1 MHNGVS
7 GNSHARRDRKK
18 GTDMTQPT
26 SWKSWLA
33 DWIASWR
40 TSEKEPRLTSV
51 LAEAPRAREPMGTN
65 LDQRQRRNARRE
77 TLYTIIRECMI
88 RASVL
93 SSAYKF
99 KVLTLDPDGQSHLV
113 LVDIRAG
120 ALQHVPGGPHAL
132 ETDLRQLASERAKLT
147 VKSVYWR
154 DIDNQAVKRPAPVA
168 PVAAAASHEEIT
180 HDEIAALH
188 QALGDFKRPPG
199 SDAPPNFEPTRPMVR
214 RPYRSDHPLSDT
226 QMGDLE

>member
-1 MHNGVS
+1 
-7 GNSHARRDRKK
+7 
-18 GTDMTQPT
+18 MTQPT

-33 DWIASWR
+33 EWIASWR
-40 TSEKEPRLTSV
+40 TSKNEPLPASV
-51 LAEAPRAREPMGTN
+51 PAEAPRAREPLGTN

-88 RASVL
+88 RSSVL

-154 DIDNQAVKRPAPVA
+154 DIDNHPVKRPAPVA
-168 PVAAAASHEEIT
+168 PAPAPDTHEEIT

-199 SDAPPNFEPTRPMVR
+199 SDAPPNFEPTRPMIR
-214 RPYRSDHPLSDT
+214 RPNRSDHPLSDT
-226 QMGDLE
+226 QMGSLE

>member
-1 MHNGVS
+1 
-7 GNSHARRDRKK
+7 
-18 GTDMTQPT
+18 MTQPT

-40 TSEKEPRLTSV
+40 ASEPEIRPSSFP
-51 LAEAPRAREPMGTN
+51 AEAPRAREPMGTN

-77 TLYTIIRECMI
+77 TLYAVIRECMI
-88 RASVL
+88 RSGVL
-93 SSAYKF
+93 STAYKF

-113 LVDIRAG
+113 LIDIQAG

-132 ETDLRQLASERAKLT
+132 ETDLQQLASERTKLT

-154 DIDNQAVKRPAPVA
+154 DIESPSINRPAAAAPPAPVA
-168 PVAAAASHEEIT
+168 TATGHEEIT

-188 QALGDFKRPPG
+188 EALGDFKRPPG
-199 SDAPPNFEPTRPMVR
+199 SDAPPNFEPTRPMIR
-214 RPYRSDHPLSDT
+214 RPNRSDNPLSDT